1 VRLLILDLGGRKVGN
16 GLAQQDF
23 NGAQLSQ
30 GEAYLTK
37 GALVKSIDKLTGS
50 DFFDLDGRRIDKI
63 LARRIAAGRR
73 RAAV

>member
-1 VRLLILDLGGRKVGN
+1 VRHVGLDLGGRQIRN
-16 GLAQQDF
+16 ALAQQDF
-23 NGAQLSQ
+23 DGAQLRH
-30 GEAYLTK
+30 GEADFTE
-37 GALVKSIDKLTGS
+37 GALVKPIDKLTGS